1 VLLERDLDLEGVV
14 RAVLERMDG
23 VEALVSEVL
32 CGSGLRLMEALR
44 LRVKDLDFERRELTV
59 RDGKGN
65 KDRRTMLPL
74 GVGERL

>member
-1 VLLERDLDLEGVV
+1 
-14 RAVLERMDG
+14 MDG

-32 CGSGLRLMEALR
+32 YGSGLRLMEALR

-59 RDGKGN
+59 RDGKGS

-74 GVGERL
+74 GEVCNYPERSAVNTGMRTSS

>member
-1 VLLERDLDLEGVV
+1 
-14 RAVLERMDG
+14 MDR

-32 CGSGLRLMEALR
+32 YGSGLRLMEALR

-59 RDGKGN
+59 RDGKGS

-74 GVGERL
+74 GEGCNYPERSAVNTGMRTSS